1 MQLKSWVSMLALGV
15 TCGALLSM
23 IPGGSLAQSPSGDPA
38 PDLLAPTGTCSGQ
51 GSSYLCKVVFHD
63 GPTCVVSGRGALQ
76 CQFGSTTSRKSAD
89 EQICWTAGGPNYK
102 ICEVFMSGGP
112 TCVVSVGA
120 GLQCDPTLSGQKR

>member
-1 MQLKSWVSMLALGV
+1 MQLKLWVSMLALGV
-15 TCGALLSM
+15 ACGALLT
-23 IPGGSLAQSPSGDPA
+23 IVPRGSLAQSPSGDPA

-76 CQFGSTTSRKSAD
+76 CLFGSTTSRKSAD
-89 EQICWTAGGPNYK
+89 DQICWTAGGPNYK
-102 ICEVFMSGGP
+102 LCEVFMSGGP

>member
-1 MQLKSWVSMLALGV
+1 MQLKLWVSMLALGV
-15 TCGALLSM
+15 ACGALLS
-23 IPGGSLAQSPSGDPA
+23 IVPRGSLAQSPSGDPA
-38 PDLLAPTGTCSGQ
+38 PDLLAPTGTCGGQ

-76 CQFGSTTSRKSAD
+76 CQFGSTTSKKSTD

-102 ICEVFMSGGP
+102 LCEVFMSGGP